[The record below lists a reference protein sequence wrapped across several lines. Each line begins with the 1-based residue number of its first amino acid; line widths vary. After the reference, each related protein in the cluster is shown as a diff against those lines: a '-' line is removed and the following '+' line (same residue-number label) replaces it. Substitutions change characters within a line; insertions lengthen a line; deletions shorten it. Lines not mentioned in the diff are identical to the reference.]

1 MMNATLRG
9 CKRLMT
15 FGVVVL
21 LGAWNALASVPS
33 APSWQFAGY
42 IHGKLWLIVN
52 QDAAAVDY
60 DIQLKPATASD
71 DSWQTIPA
79 DRWAKTSKW
88 SGDEGD
94 CAGFSIEMDFP
105 GAIVS
110 RVRASNSD
118 GASEW
123 SPVSSPIRA
132 TGASFGTA
140 IGDAGKDDG
149 HKLDC
154 AFDGDLNTLYQ
165 PKGSYDPEPNYRW
178 CGQTFDSP
186 RRFRAARIVAQ
197 ATLAGRLRGIT
208 VEVADD
214 AAFTENVRAAGQPLP
229 DDIGGGVANSSF
241 VYEIPFEEPVE
252 TRFIR
257 INRPNKV
264 CTIVE
269 CEFVDADLPERATPV
284 ITAEFVDAAS
294 AVVSWTNP
302 DLLEATS
309 FKLER
314 SLDGDEWTTVA
325 DRLPGT
331 TLSYQDAR
339 VEGAATYSYRITG
352 VSGAEYYAG
361 QKKSATV
368 TLSAAWGAVP
378 VLSFAGYVNGK
389 LNLGVKLPTDDGA
402 TVKWQIQFRSEY
414 AEGWSD
420 LGVSEG
426 ENYTWNTDKDY
437 YPGKIFSMDVPT
449 FLGPG
454 QARVRAIGLDGSVL
468 SSWVLTDALSRIFAL
483 SGTTI
488 KDGMSATAKYDG
500 RYAYEG
506 NVNRL
511 TTSAG
516 KGSGWI
522 GLDFGEQKK
531 LRTIRVVARFGW
543 PQSLNGLV
551 VQTATDEAF
560 SDPVDIGTFSDIVQ
574 TGVNEI
580 VLPEAVTTRY
590 VRLLRKSNFDNYL
603 DCCGIEFGEE
613 PENLPAPQL
622 AEPVLVEGTAV
633 SLSWTNPE
641 CLAAGAFRI
650 ERKEGDG
657 AWQVLAGDFHGTA
670 RSFVDDSVRSG
681 RTYSYRVTGV
691 SQRYLAEGTLAV
703 SEVKPVT
710 LPRKGFALIFR

>member
-1 MMNATLRG
+1 M
-9 CKRLMT
+9 KRLMSV
-15 FGVVVL
+15 GALVL
-21 LGAWNALASVPS
+21 LGAWTALANVPS
-33 APSWQFAGY
+33 APSWLFAGY

-52 QDAAAVDY
+52 QDAAATDY

-79 DRWAKTSKW
+79 DRWTRNVEW
-88 SGDEGD
+88 SGAEEA
-94 CAGFSIEMDFP
+94 CASFSVEMDFP
-105 GAIVS
+105 GEIVA
-110 RVRASNSD
+110 RVRANNAD

-140 IGDAGKDDG
+140 IGDAGKDSS
-149 HKLDC
+149 HNLDC

-165 PKGSYDPEPNYRW
+165 PKSSYDPEPNFRW
-178 CGQTFDSP
+178 CGQAFDAP
-186 RRFRAARIVAQ
+186 RRFRSARIVAE
-197 ATLAGRLRGIT
+197 TKLASRLRGIS

-214 AAFTENVRAAGQPLP
+214 AAFTENVRTVGQPLP
-229 DDIGGGVANSSF
+229 DDIGGGAANSSF
-241 VYEIPFEEPVE
+241 VYEIPFAEPVE

-284 ITAEFVDAAS
+284 VTAEFADATS
-294 AVVSWTNP
+294 IAVNWTNP
-302 DLLEATS
+302 DLLEAVS

-314 SLDGDEWTTVA
+314 SVDGDAWTTVA
-325 DRLPGT
+325 DNLPGT
-331 TLSYQDAR
+331 TLSYRDTR
-339 VEGAATYSYRITG
+339 IDGAGSYSYRVTG
-352 VSGAEYYAG
+352 ISGAEYYAG

-368 TLSAAWGAVP
+368 TLSTAWGALP

-389 LNLGVKLPTDDGA
+389 LNLGVRLPTDDGA
-402 TVKWQIQFRSEY
+402 TVKWQIQFRSECVQ
-414 AEGWSD
+414 GWSD

-437 YPGKIFSMDVPT
+437 YPGKIFSLDVPT

-454 QARVRAIGLDGSVL
+454 YARIRAIGSDGSVL

-488 KDGMSATAKYDG
+488 KDGMSTTARYDG
-500 RYAYEG
+500 RYAYDG

-511 TTSAG
+511 TTSAA

-531 LRTIRVVARFGW
+531 LRTIRAVARFGW

-551 VQTATDEAF
+551 VQTAADETFAN
-560 SDPVDIGTFSDIVQ
+560 PVDIGTFSDIVQ

-580 VLPEAVTTRY
+580 VLPEAVTTRF
-590 VRLLRKSNFDNYL
+590 VRLLRMSNFDNYL

-613 PENLPAPQL
+613 PENLPPPEL
-622 AEPVLVEGTAV
+622 ADPVLVDGKTV

-641 CLAAGAFRI
+641 RLAAGTFRI

-657 AWQVLAGDFHGTA
+657 AWQVLSDDLPGTTL
-670 RSFVDDSVRSG
+670 SFADESVRSG

-691 SQRYLAEGTLAV
+691 SLRYLAEGTLAV
-703 SEVKPVT
+703 SEVKSAL
-710 LPRKGFALIFR
+710 LPKKGFVMIYR

>member
-1 MMNATLRG
+1 MMNATLRD

-15 FGVVVL
+15 FGAVVL

-33 APSWQFAGY
+33 APSWLFAGY

-52 QDAAAVDY
+52 QDAAATDY

-79 DRWAKTSKW
+79 DRWTRNAKW
-88 SGDEGD
+88 SGDEKD

-105 GAIVS
+105 GTIVA
-110 RVRASNSD
+110 RVRANNAD

-123 SPVSSPIRA
+123 SPVSSQIRA

-140 IGDAGKDDG
+140 IGDAGKDSG

-165 PKGSYDPEPNYRW
+165 PKSSYDPEPNFRW
-178 CGQTFDSP
+178 CGQAFDSP
-186 RRFRAARIVAQ
+186 RRFRSARIVAQ
-197 ATLAGRLRGIT
+197 ATLATRLWGIS

-214 AAFTENVRAAGQPLP
+214 AAFTENVRTVGQPLP

-252 TRFIR
+252 ARFIR
-257 INRPNKV
+257 INRPHTV

-284 ITAEFVDAAS
+284 ITAELAGATS
-294 AVVSWTNP
+294 IAVSWTNP

-314 SLDGDEWTTVA
+314 SVDGDAWTTVA
-325 DRLPGT
+325 DNLPGT
-331 TLSYQDAR
+331 TLSYRDTR
-339 VEGAATYSYRITG
+339 IDGAGSYSYRVTG
-352 VSGAEYYAG
+352 ISGAEYYAG

-368 TLSAAWGAVP
+368 TLSTAWGALP

-402 TVKWQIQFRSEY
+402 TVKWQIQFRSECVH
-414 AEGWSD
+414 GWSD
-420 LGVSEG
+420 LGVLPG
-426 ENYTWNTDKDY
+426 EDYSWNTDKIY
-437 YPGKIFSMDVPT
+437 YPGKIFSLDVPT

-454 QARVRAIGLDGSVL
+454 YARVRAIGSDGSVL
-468 SSWVLTDALSRIFAL
+468 SSWVLTEALSRIFAL

-488 KDGMSATAKYDG
+488 KDGMSTKEKYDG

-511 TTSAG
+511 TTSAAR
-516 KGSGWI
+516 GSGWI
-522 GLDFGEQKK
+522 GLDFGEPKK
-531 LRTIRVVARFGW
+531 LRTIRAVTRFGW
-543 PQSLNGLV
+543 PERLNGLV
-551 VQTATDEAF
+551 VQTAADATFAN
-560 SDPVDIGTFSDIVQ
+560 PVDIGTFSDAVQ
-574 TGVNEI
+574 SGVNEI
-580 VLPEAVTTRY
+580 VLPEAVTTRCI
-590 VRLLRKSNFDNYL
+590 RLLRTAEVNEYL

-613 PENLPAPQL
+613 PENLPPPEL
-622 AEPVLVEGTAV
+622 AEPVLGDETAV
-633 SLSWTNPE
+633 LLSWTNPE
-641 CLAAGAFRI
+641 RLAAGAFRI

-657 AWQVLAGDFHGTA
+657 TWQVLAGDLPGTA
-670 RSFVDDSVRSG
+670 RSFADDSVRPG

-691 SQRYLAEGTLAV
+691 SGRYLAEGTLAV
-703 SEVKPVT
+703 SEAKAVS
-710 LPRKGFALIFR
+710 LPKKGLVLLVR